1 MKRKLLSLQIKNI
14 KETDFYS
21 LRVTTY
27 VTRRQQSDARTSM
40 FREHANNFF
49 FYLFFKQ
56 ITKSPIRSPNN
67 YKENQYESTNMPR
80 KKSSRPFNFKGNRVV
95 TLSMSK
101 ENFKKSLN
109 HIYFCFVFKNNQVI
123 QLCKK
128 L

>member
-1 MKRKLLSLQIKNI
+1 MLPNHQELSHMKRKLLSLQIKNI

-49 FYLFFKQ
+49 FYLFIKQ

-67 YKENQYESTNMPR
+67 YKENQDENTNMPR

-95 TLSMSK
+95 TLSISK
-101 ENFKKSLN
+101 ENFKKIFKSYLFL
-109 HIYFCFVFKNNQVI
+109 FCF
-123 QLCKK
+123 
-128 L
+128 